1 MLNWE
6 GILNHE
12 LSSGSTGACFGFAFK
27 FPTFDR
33 IKTKQKTMEKFTG
46 IIGVV
51 VLLGAAYLLSNNRSK
66 IDFKLVFWGLALQ
79 LGFALFILKTPIGLP
94 FFEFF
99 DTAIKKL
106 LSFSDKGGDFLFAS
120 FITNQVE
127 TPLINFAV
135 RVLPTIIF
143 FSALIAVL
151 YHLGVMQFV
160 VKGIAKLV
168 QKTMGTSGSE
178 TLSVVASIFVGQTEA
193 PLLVRPFVKGMT
205 KSEIMTIMVG
215 GFATVAGGV
224 MAIYVAMLKDIPG
237 IAGHL
242 MAASIMSAPAAIVI
256 AKIMYPETEESETKG
271 TLKVNVE
278 KTADNVME
286 ALGDGAIDG
295 LKLAAN
301 IAAMLIAFVAMIAMI
316 DWLLEFANT
325 SLAEIFGFIFRPLA
339 WCMGAPWNEADTLG
353 TLLGEKIVLTELI
366 AYKDL
371 SDIRAAGELSD
382 RTAIIASYA
391 LCGFANF
398 ASIGI
403 QMGGIGGIAPT
414 RKKDISKIALKAMIG
429 GAIASWIT
437 ASIAGILI

>member
-1 MLNWE
+1 
-6 GILNHE
+6 
-12 LSSGSTGACFGFAFK
+12 
-27 FPTFDR
+27 
-33 IKTKQKTMEKFTG
+33 MERFTG
-46 IIGVV
+46 LIGIA
-51 VLLGAAYLLSNNRSK
+51 VLLGTAYLMSNNRSK
-66 IDFKLVFWGLALQ
+66 IDFKLVLWGLGLQ

-99 DTAIKKL
+99 DMLIKKL
-106 LSFSDKGGDFLFAS
+106 LSFSDMGGDFLFAS
-120 FITNQVE
+120 FVTGKVE
-127 TPLINFAV
+127 VPLINFAV

-151 YHLGVMQFV
+151 YHLGIMQFV
-160 VKGIAKLV
+160 VKNIAKVV

-178 TLSVVASIFVGQTEA
+178 TLSVVGSIFVGQTEA
-193 PLLVRPFVKGMT
+193 PLLVRPYIKGMT
-205 KSEIMTIMVG
+205 KSEIMTIMIG

-224 MAIYVAMLKDIPG
+224 MAIYVAMLRDIPG

-242 MAASIMSAPAAIVI
+242 MAASIMSAPAAIVV

-271 TLKVNVE
+271 TLSVNVE
-278 KTADNVME
+278 KTADNAME
-286 ALGDGAIDG
+286 ALGDGATDG

-301 IAAMLIAFVAMIAMI
+301 IGAMLIAFVAMIAMI
-316 DWLLEFANT
+316 DAILSFGDT
-325 SLAEIFGFIFRPLA
+325 SLAEVFGFIFRPLA
-339 WCMGAPWNEADTLG
+339 WCMGAPWEEAKILG

-371 SDIRAAGELSD
+371 ADIRAAGELSD

-403 QMGGIGGIAPT
+403 QMGGIGGIAPS
-414 RKKDISKIALKAMIG
+414 RKKDIAKIALKAMVG

-437 ASIAGILI
+437 ASIAGILIT

>member
-1 MLNWE
+1 
-6 GILNHE
+6 
-12 LSSGSTGACFGFAFK
+12 
-27 FPTFDR
+27 
-33 IKTKQKTMEKFTG
+33 MERFTG
-46 IIGVV
+46 IIGVI
-51 VLLGAAYLLSNNRSK
+51 VLLGIAFLMSNNRKK
-66 IDFKLVFWGLALQ
+66 IDYKLVLWGLVLQ

-99 DTAIKKL
+99 DVMIKQL
-106 LSFSDKGGDFLFAS
+106 LAFSDQGGDFLFAAFS
-120 FITNQVE
+120 SGRVE
-127 TPLINFAV
+127 APLINFAV

-151 YHLGVMQFV
+151 YHLGVMQFI
-160 VKGIAKLV
+160 VKWIAKGV

-178 TLSVVASIFVGQTEA
+178 TLSVVGSIFVGQTEA
-193 PLLVRPFVKGMT
+193 PLLVRPYIKGMT

-224 MAIYVAMLKDIPG
+224 MAIYVAMLSDIEG

-242 MAASIMSAPAAIVI
+242 MAASIMSAPAAIVV
-256 AKIMYPETEESETKG
+256 AKIIYPETEISETKG
-271 TLKVNVE
+271 SLSVNVE
-278 KTADNVME
+278 KTADNAME

-301 IAAMLIAFVAMIAMI
+301 IGAMLIAFVAMVAMI
-316 DWLLEFANT
+316 DYLLSFVHT
-325 SLAEIFGFIFRPLA
+325 SLAEVFGFIFRPLA
-339 WCMGAPWNEADTLG
+339 WCMGAPWEESGILG

-371 SDIRAAGELSD
+371 SQIRAAGELSD

-403 QMGGIGGIAPT
+403 QMGGIGGIAPS

>member
-1 MLNWE
+1 ME
-6 GILNHE
+6 RFVGIL
-12 LSSGSTGACFGFAFK
+12 
-27 FPTFDR
+27 
-33 IKTKQKTMEKFTG
+33 G
-46 IIGVV
+46 IL
-51 VLLGAAYLLSNNRSK
+51 VLLGIAFAMSNNRKK
-66 IDFKLVFWGLALQ
+66 IDYKLVLWGLGLQ
-79 LGFALFILKTPIGLP
+79 LAFGLFILKTPIGYP
-94 FFEFF
+94 FFDFF
-99 DTAIKKL
+99 DGMIKKL
-106 LSFSDKGGDFLFAS
+106 LTFSDAGGDFLFAS
-120 FITNQVE
+120 FISGEVE
-127 TPLINFAV
+127 PPIINFAV

-143 FSALIAVL
+143 FSALMAIL
-151 YHLGVMQFV
+151 YHTGLMQFI
-160 VKGIAKLV
+160 VKWIAKAV

-178 TLSVVASIFVGQTEA
+178 TLSVVGAIFVGQTEA

-224 MAIYVAMLKDIPG
+224 LAIYVAMLSDVPG

-256 AKIMYPETEESETKG
+256 AKIIYPETEVSETKG
-271 TLKVNVE
+271 TLNVSVD

-301 IAAMLIAFVAMIAMI
+301 VGAMLIAFVAMVAMV
-316 DWLLEFANT
+316 DYLLGFSNT
-325 SLAEIFGFIFRPLA
+325 SLADIFGVVFKPLA
-339 WCMGAPWNEADTLG
+339 FCMGAPWEEAGTLG
-353 TLLGEKIVLTELI
+353 TLMGEKIVLTELI

-371 SDIRAAGELSD
+371 SEIRQAGGLSD

-403 QMGGIGGIAPT
+403 QMGGIGGIAPS
-414 RKKDISKIALKAMIG
+414 RKKDISKLALKAMIG
-429 GAIASWIT
+429 GALASWIT